1 MPKEADFLFRT
12 NFVSSD
18 FGSFDTA
25 DAALVFLKIIQKF
38 SNFHVAKKQL
48 QFDRFSSLKRPK
60 FTLYQHTPF
69 ANVKFI
75 STFNEIKLNVQMS
88 FKEHERIENIFNK
101 IRNEKKNR
109 EKANKDFQSERT
121 MQKFIFDHSVERNS
135 MHIVSMSSV
144 A

>member
-25 DAALVFLKIIQKF
+25 DAALVFLKIIQKI

-101 IRNEKKNR
+101 IRNEKKKQGKSKQRFSIRKNDA
-109 EKANKDFQSERT
+109 K
-121 MQKFIFDHSVERNS
+121 I
-135 MHIVSMSSV
+135 HIRPFG
-144 A
+144 